1 MRLERM
7 ILVWNFLL
15 WVLNFKNIISKIG
28 SNVFKVK
35 RIILIIDLGWME
47 FYGDIGL
54 GIFKIV

>member
-15 WVLNFKNIISKIG
+15 WVLNFKNIISKID

-35 RIILIIDLGWME
+35 WIILIIDLGWME
-47 FYGDIGL
+47 FYSDIGL